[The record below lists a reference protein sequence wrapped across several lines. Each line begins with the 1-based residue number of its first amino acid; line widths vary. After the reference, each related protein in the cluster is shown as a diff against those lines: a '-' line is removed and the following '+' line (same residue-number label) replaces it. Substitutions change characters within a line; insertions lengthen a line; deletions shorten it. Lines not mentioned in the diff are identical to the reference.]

1 MRAALNVAL
10 NAALDI
16 STRRA
21 NRLCA
26 PKYVAVLAI
35 SAAVFA
41 APFSILS
48 ARAQAPAPQPPTQQT
63 SATPQA
69 APAAPAGTTM
79 PATAP
84 SAPDAASSQP
94 PATSDTPPTFSSPP
108 LAIVSLDGTIP
119 GSAAEV
125 TGDLKVFNR
134 RAFVTGSGTITAGDA
149 TAQVTMPY
157 RGTLHVCASSTVKL
171 AADSSAAPGEVP
183 PLLIALD
190 HGAVE
195 ISFAGSTARQRNA
208 DTLLTPYFRIMIGGP
223 NAADVSVR
231 MGDDGDTCVDNA
243 GANAPLVVVTSV
255 FEGGLYRV
263 QPGQRVMFEHG
274 ILLKVVD
281 QEKEPCGCPPP
292 SKSEAN
298 EFPLAQSEG
307 LAPASP
313 PTTGANQTP
322 GSGQAATTLVYKGSE
337 HAPQSVTIPQPAAS
351 PVTTGPGTSAAQP
364 SGAQKKP
371 GFFRAIGRFFKRIFG
386 AE

>member
-1 MRAALNVAL
+1 
-10 NAALDI
+10 
-16 STRRA
+16 
-21 NRLCA
+21 
-26 PKYVAVLAI
+26 
-35 SAAVFA
+35 
-41 APFSILS
+41 
-48 ARAQAPAPQPPTQQT
+48 
-63 SATPQA
+63 
-69 APAAPAGTTM
+69 M

-84 SAPDAASSQP
+84 SAPDAAPSQP
-94 PATSDTPPTFSSPP
+94 SPTSDTAPKFSSPA
-108 LAIVSLDGTIP
+108 LAIVPLDSKIP

-195 ISFAGSTARQRNA
+195 ISFAASTARERNA

-231 MGDDGDTCVDNA
+231 MGDFGDTCVDNA

-313 PTTGANQTP
+313 PTTEANQTP
-322 GSGQAATTLVYKGSE
+322 GSGQAATTLVYKGTE
-337 HAPQSVTIPQPAAS
+337 TAPQSVTIPQPAAS
-351 PVTTGPGTSAAQP
+351 PVTTGPGTPPAKS
-364 SGAQKKP
+364 SGSQKKT
-371 GFFRAIGRFFKRIFG
+371 GFFHKIGRFFKRIFG